1 MDYTICCQLPCFH
14 TLNFLMTTT
23 LSQADIDIITQQLGR
38 TPSGIRSVAHYSPNG
53 VPQVLEMETW
63 VFDQPF
69 PTLYWLSSSAIDKA
83 LARIES
89 QGVVKELEQR
99 LRDDETL
106 RAAYH
111 KSHEDYVR
119 RRWDAMS
126 DEHKQIIEAKG
137 FTHLF
142 EELGIG
148 GIKNWDQI
156 RCLHMQYAHH
166 LAGDNIIGKILD
178 EEYGIRGIADAET
191 K

>member
-1 MDYTICCQLPCFH
+1 M
-14 TLNFLMTTT
+14 TT
-23 LSQADIDIITQQLGR
+23 LSESDLNIITQQLGR
-38 TPSGIRSVAHYSPNG
+38 APSGIRRIAHYSPQG

-89 QGVVKELEQR
+89 QGVVKELE
-99 LRDDETL
+99 LRIQQDPEL
-106 RAAYH
+106 RAAH
-111 KSHEDYVR
+111 HRSHQDYIK

-126 DEHKQIIEAKG
+126 AEHKAIIEEKG

-148 GIKNWDQI
+148 GIKNWDQV

-166 LAGDNIIGKILD
+166 LAGDNVIGRILD
-178 EEYGIRGIADAET
+178 EEYGIRAIADAE

>member
-1 MDYTICCQLPCFH
+1 
-14 TLNFLMTTT
+14 MTNT
-23 LSQADIDIITQQLGR
+23 LSHADIDIITRQLGR
-38 TPSGIRSVAHYSPNG
+38 TPSGIRSVAHYSPQG

-69 PTLYWLSSSAIDKA
+69 PTLFWLSSSAIDKA

-99 LRDDETL
+99 IRDDESL
-106 RAAYH
+106 RSEYH
-111 KSHEDYVR
+111 QSHQDYVE
-119 RRWDAMS
+119 RRWAAMS
-126 DEHKQIIEAKG
+126 DEHKDIIEQKG

-148 GIKNWDQI
+148 GIKNWDQV

-166 LAGDNIIGKILD
+166 LAGNNVIGRILD
-178 EEYGIRGIADAET
+178 EEYDIRAIADVET
-191 K
+191 A

>member
-1 MDYTICCQLPCFH
+1 
-14 TLNFLMTTT
+14 MTHS
-23 LSQADIDIITQQLGR
+23 LSQADIDIITKQLGR
-38 TPSGIRSVAHYSPNG
+38 APSGIRQVAHYSPNG
-53 VPQVLEMETW
+53 IPQVLEMETW

-99 LRDDETL
+99 IKDDDEL
-106 RAAYH
+106 RQAYH
-111 KSHEDYVR
+111 QSHQDYVS
-119 RRWDAMS
+119 RRWQAMS
-126 DEHKQIIEAKG
+126 DEHKKIIDEKG

-142 EELGIG
+142 ETLGIG

-166 LAGDNIIGKILD
+166 LAGKNVIGQILD
-178 EEYGIRGIADAET
+178 EEYGISEIANAEM
-191 K
+191 

>member
-1 MDYTICCQLPCFH
+1 
-14 TLNFLMTTT
+14 MTST

-38 TPSGIRSVAHYSPNG
+38 TPSGIRSVAHYSPDG

-69 PTLYWLSSSAIDKA
+69 PTLFWLSSSAIDKA

-99 LRDDETL
+99 IKDDEEL
-106 RAAYH
+106 RTAYH
-111 KSHEDYVR
+111 KSHEDYVK

-126 DEHKQIIEAKG
+126 QEHKAIIEEKG

-142 EELGIG
+142 EALGIG
-148 GIKNWDQI
+148 GIKNWDQV
-156 RCLHMQYAHH
+156 RCLHMQYGHH
-166 LAGDNIIGKILD
+166 LAGENIIGKILD
-178 EEYGIRGIADAET
+178 EEYGIRDIADAEARQAYSR
-191 K
+191 